1 MLLASIMNKS
11 VVIKPKMCTFITVDF
26 KLFLYFPKSIFYESC
41 LKSVQ
46 GNISPGLHYAFEVM
60 PANEWM
66 PLGYGYDIT
75 SGFHIILPV

>member
-1 MLLASIMNKS
+1 MRLASIMNRS
-11 VVIKPKMCTFITVDF
+11 VVIKPKMFTFIMVGF
-26 KLFLYFPKSIFYESC
+26 KLFLYFSKYYLIIF
-41 LKSVQ
+41 LKSLS